1 MKLNPRICFLAKEK
15 VFLMDLFSTA
25 ILGSQKIEKAQFI
38 NDLPPH
44 PFPLSI
50 SFKSIFSRILA
61 FPTSYG
67 KIEYVWHLNS
77 FSSKI

>member
-15 VFLMDLFSTA
+15 VFLMDLLSTA
-25 ILGSQKIEKAQFI
+25 IFGSQKIEKAQFI

-50 SFKSIFSRILA
+50 SFKSIF
-61 FPTSYG
+61 FKNTCFSYF
-67 KIEYVWHLNS
+67 VWKN
-77 FSSKI
+77 